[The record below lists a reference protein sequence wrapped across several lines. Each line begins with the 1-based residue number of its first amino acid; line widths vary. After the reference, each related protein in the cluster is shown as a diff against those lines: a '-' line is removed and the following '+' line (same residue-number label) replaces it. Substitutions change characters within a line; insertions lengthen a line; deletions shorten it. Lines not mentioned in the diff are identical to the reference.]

1 MGSNRIGQRLY
12 QRRTEK
18 GLTLQ
23 ELAVQSG
30 VHTTHIGRIEKGER
44 FPSAKILL
52 KLAEPLGFSESDLLK
67 LAGYLSPDATDDRIA
82 KFKAAMR
89 GEINVA
95 MANLLD
101 KVDSL

>member
-1 MGSNRIGQRLY
+1 MNGNALGQRLR
-12 QRRTEK
+12 QVRKDK

-23 ELAVQSG
+23 EIAEQSG
-30 VHTTHIGRIEKGER
+30 VNGSYIGRVENGER
-44 FPSAKILL
+44 FPSANILR
-52 KLAEPLGFSESDLLK
+52 KLAEPLGFSEAEILK

-82 KFKAAMR
+82 KFKEAMR
-89 GEINVA
+89 GEIHVA